1 MIFNKKNMSKKRKIS
16 KYSKIKKYKKKYR
29 TKTKNRKNKKIKT
42 KFGGG
47 KRTTILESTQQSQNQ
62 YDWRKGRYAP
72 SETEVINRLKEDG
85 TGKDLD
91 YWQKLNDNTK
101 SKLVAEAKEDSG
113 IGSCPEKVK
122 SFPGA
127 STEL

>member
-1 MIFNKKNMSKKRKIS
+1 MIFYKKNMSKKKKIS
-16 KYSKIKKYKKKYR
+16 TYSKRKKYR
-29 TKTKNRKNKKIKT
+29 TKNKKKTKNRKNKKIKT

-47 KRTTILESTQQSQNQ
+47 TRTTILESTQQSQNQ
-62 YDWRKGRYAP
+62 YDWKKGRYAP
-72 SETEVINRLKEDG
+72 TETEVINRLKEDG

-91 YWQKLNDNTK
+91 YWHKLNANTK

-113 IGSCPEKVK
+113 FGSCPEKVK